1 VDFGLMQIPTLLFRA
16 AVTLATVLLAVVIGL
31 GLWDYYMEAPWT
43 RDGKVQAD
51 VVAITPDVSGLV
63 REILVV
69 DNQQVKQGD
78 VLFRVDPERY
88 ELALKQAIAAVE
100 GKKAAAEQA
109 AADYMRY
116 SKLSADATSEQKV
129 ELARS
134 THLQAKADFDKAI
147 ADRDLAQ
154 LNLDRSNVRA
164 LVNGR
169 VTNLNLRPG
178 AYVTVGTGVM
188 ALIDTDTLRV
198 EGYFEENKL
207 PNIHVGNRATIRL
220 MGETKD
226 LTGHVDSIA
235 GGIEDRDRSRGSN
248 LLANVNPTFAWVRL
262 AQRIPVRI
270 KLNTIPEDVRL
281 IVGRTATVSVI
292 SEPPAK
298 P

>member
-1 VDFGLMQIPTLLFRA
+1 MQIPTLMLRT
-16 AVTLATVLLAVVIGL
+16 AVTLTAVLLAVVIGL

-51 VVAITPDVSGLV
+51 VVAVTPDVSGLV
-63 REILVV
+63 REIFVE
-69 DNQQVKQGD
+69 DNQDVKRGD

-100 GKKAAAEQA
+100 GKQAAAAQA
-109 AADYMRY
+109 AADYTRY

-134 THLQAKADFDKAI
+134 THLQAKADLDKAI
-147 ADRDLAQ
+147 ADRDIAQ
-154 LNLDRSNVRA
+154 LNLDRSGVRA

-169 VTNLNLRPG
+169 VTNMNLRPG

-207 PNIHVGNRATIRL
+207 PHIHVGNRATIRL
-220 MGETKD
+220 MGENAE
-226 LTGHVDSIA
+226 LIGHVDSIA

-270 KLNTIPEDVRL
+270 KLDTFPGDVRL
-281 IVGRTATVSVI
+281 IVGRTATVSVD

>member
-1 VDFGLMQIPTLLFRA
+1 MQIPTLVLRT
-16 AVTLATVLLAVVIGL
+16 AVTLTAVLLAVVIGL

-51 VVAITPDVSGLV
+51 VVAVTPDVSGLV
-63 REILVV
+63 REIFVE
-69 DNQQVKQGD
+69 DNQDVKRGD

-100 GKKAAAEQA
+100 GKQAAAAQA
-109 AADYMRY
+109 AADYTRY

-134 THLQAKADFDKAI
+134 THLQAKADLDKAV
-147 ADRDLAQ
+147 ADRDIAQ
-154 LNLDRSNVRA
+154 LNLDRSGVRA

-169 VTNLNLRPG
+169 VTNMNLRPG
-178 AYVTVGTGVM
+178 AYVTVGSGVM

-207 PNIHVGNRATIRL
+207 PHIHVGNRATIRL
-220 MGETKD
+220 MGENAE
-226 LTGHVDSIA
+226 LVGHVDSIA

-270 KLNTIPEDVRL
+270 KLDKIPDDIRL
-281 IVGRTATVSVI
+281 IVGRTATVSVV
-292 SEPPAK
+292 SEAPAK